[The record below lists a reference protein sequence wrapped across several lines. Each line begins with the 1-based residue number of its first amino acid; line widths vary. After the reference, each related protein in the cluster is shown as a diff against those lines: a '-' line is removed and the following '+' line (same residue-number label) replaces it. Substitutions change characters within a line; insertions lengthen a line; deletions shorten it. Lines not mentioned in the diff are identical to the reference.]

1 MFSLVPQGVA
11 VGLSNLLIV
20 LFLATSLKGN
30 VLQVSLLAGVTSLAL
45 LPSMM
50 FWGWA
55 TDRVRRFRPF
65 LIFSFMA
72 TGVILLLIPTVHD
85 ITELFVLAIVKSV
98 AYAASMPSRQIL
110 MAESESHTN
119 WRSGFARLQFVEG
132 TGETIGLGIGF
143 ASSSVLG
150 LETQFLLCGALFFT
164 SALVAAV
171 LVRDPVLIIERKL
184 VGIERFASTLVSASV
199 LVANADR
206 YARYT
211 TPRSIARIFKPTLGF
226 FMIGVFC
233 FSLGASALFSP
244 LPVYFLRF
252 YSTSSVFLLFLAND
266 VGNTLGYLLVGGIAE
281 RARRSLLLA
290 AALRMLMIPSLLVV
304 GGHVGFMTAFAVL
317 AVMGG
322 GWALYDVASTCM
334 FLELARSGRVGL
346 YGAFAGLGAA
356 AGSLLGGAISMSY
369 GFGVTI
375 AACSLVYAVALAM
388 FVLQFRGARHADS
401 GSSA

>member
-20 LFLATSLKGN
+20 LFLATSLKGS
-30 VLQVSLLAGVTSLAL
+30 VLQVGLLAGATSLAL
-45 LPSMM
+45 MPSMM

-65 LIFSFMA
+65 LISSFIA
-72 TGVILLLIPTVHD
+72 TGIVLLLIPRVHD
-85 ITELFVLAIVKSV
+85 VLELFILAIVKSV

-132 TGETIGLGIGF
+132 AGETIGLGIGF

-150 LETQFLLCGALFFT
+150 LGTQFVLCGALFFT
-164 SALVAAV
+164 SALIAAV
-171 LVRDPVLIIERKL
+171 WVRDPVLIIERRL
-184 VGIERFASTLVSASV
+184 VGVERFANTLVSASV
-199 LVANADR
+199 LVANAHA

-211 TPRSIARIFKPTLGF
+211 TAGSIRRIFKPTLGF
-226 FMIGVFC
+226 LMMGVFC

-252 YSTSSVFLLFLAND
+252 YSASGVFLLFFAND
-266 VGNTLGYLLVGGIAE
+266 LGNTLGYLLVGGIAE

-290 AALRMLMIPSLLVV
+290 AALRMLLIPALLVV
-304 GGHVGFMTAFAVL
+304 GGHVGFTTAFAAL

-322 GWALYDVASTCM
+322 AWALYDVASTCM

-369 GFGVTI
+369 GFGVTFG
-375 AACSLVYAVALAM
+375 ACSLVYAVALAM
-388 FVLQFRGARHADS
+388 FVLQFRGTRQA
-401 GSSA
+401 

>member
-20 LFLATSLKGN
+20 LFLVTSLKGD
-30 VLQVSLLAGVTSLAL
+30 VLQVGLLAGVTSLVL
-45 LPSMM
+45 MPSMM
-50 FWGWA
+50 FWGWV
-55 TDRVRRFRPF
+55 TDRVRRFTPF
-65 LIFSFMA
+65 LVFSFIA
-72 TGVILLLIPTVHD
+72 TGVVLLLIPTAHSAA
-85 ITELFVLAIVKSV
+85 ELFVLAVVKSV

-110 MAESESHTN
+110 MAESESHTS

-143 ASSSVLG
+143 ASSSVMG
-150 LETQFLLCGALFFT
+150 LETQLVLCGALFFA
-164 SALVAAV
+164 SALITVV
-171 LVRDPVLIIERKL
+171 WVRDPVLIIERRL
-184 VGIERFASTLVSASV
+184 VGIERFANTLVSASV
-199 LVANADR
+199 LVANADV
-206 YARYT
+206 YARYAT
-211 TPRSIARIFKPTLGF
+211 AGSIRRIFKPTLGF

-252 YSTSSVFLLFLAND
+252 YSASSVFLLFFAND
-266 VGNTLGYLLVGGIAE
+266 LGNTLGYLLVGGIAE
-281 RARRSLLLA
+281 RSRRSLLLSA
-290 AALRMLMIPSLLVV
+290 TLRMLMIPALLVA
-304 GGHVGFMTAFAVL
+304 GGQVGFTADFAVL

-322 GWALYDVASTCM
+322 IWALYDVASTCM

-369 GFGVTI
+369 GFGVTFAI
-375 AACSLVYAVALAM
+375 CSLVYAVALAM
-388 FVLQFRGARHADS
+388 FVMQFRGTGHA
-401 GSSA
+401 